1 VSPSG
6 YKNKTQEYIEV
17 EQDANEILS
26 TAGIFAPSVPITTI
40 KKILIDVTINTVAFS
55 NEALGFSY
63 PDNGMWRILINPDQS
78 PTAQRFTAFHE
89 FYHMLQGKPGYCRDT
104 EEGSFEESK
113 ANYFAAC
120 VLMPARW
127 VRRYWDR
134 CHNIATL
141 ARIFDVSQS
150 AMEVRLKGLEHYLAA

>member
-78 PTAQRFTAFHE
+78 PTMNA
-89 FYHMLQGKPGYCRDT
+89 
-104 EEGSFEESK
+104 S
-113 ANYFAAC
+113 
-120 VLMPARW
+120 
-127 VRRYWDR
+127 
-134 CHNIATL
+134 
-141 ARIFDVSQS
+141 
-150 AMEVRLKGLEHYLAA
+150 LKWPHFRG